1 MMRYVYLLIAGLVLL
16 GGVVRADVEIPPA
29 LQEWQGWVLD
39 KHEDYHCPILFNDA
53 TRQCVWPA
61 ELNIQVDAKGGEF
74 LQSLEVFSDAWVS
87 LPGNKDFWPLAVTN
101 LADKR
106 AIAVRDKDGVPEVFL
121 SPGKYQLQGK
131 WKWTVMPRTLQI
143 PSSTGIVS
151 LSIDGKKITTPF
163 LENQTQLLLNAN
175 NREQPLAHQD
185 SLQLRVFR
193 KLTDN
198 VPIKMLTR
206 IELDISGKERE
217 LHLGQALLEEFRL
230 THFNTDLPAKIEKDG
245 SLRIMAKSGSWIIE
259 IESLSNKSLTQIA
272 FKKLDDKKEWP
283 DQEVWVVEQ
292 NPALR
297 NIQITGMSSIDP
309 QQTQLPEEWKLLPAY
324 LAELNSTMNIE
335 ALEYSAE
342 STKNQLTLARKMWLD
357 FSGDGYTL
365 KDQISGELHQGWRL
379 ETQRPFLLQS
389 ATADGQAQLVTQL
402 SADANAGVEIRQRRL
417 NFEGVSRVENTRT
430 IPISGWSSVFNEV
443 STQLILPPG
452 WTLITASGTS
462 YEYGSWIEKWSLWT
476 FFLVLIIS
484 VALAKIIHIRIGAIA
499 LVTLIIIY
507 HRADSPAL
515 IWLNLAAVLAL
526 LPFVSGK
533 FKRWLTTYTYLSFIT
548 LGLLLL
554 PFCVQQAREFFYPQ
568 MEYAGKNMSDEY
580 YYEDSSDYFSLS
592 SYSSNKPMEAA
603 DIVASAPA
611 PIEMRY
617 ESRGVSLDKLSKPMA
632 KIKQQYDP
640 NQMVQAG
647 PGIPS
652 WSWNTVQLRWNGPVL
667 SEETTR
673 LYLVS
678 PAWNRIGSLLSLLLP
693 LLLAGLLLR
702 HFISITKQHQNK
714 ISSTA
719 TPAISFIGSLCLALS
734 LLATVNPQTAQA
746 NPTIDEK
753 LLQELENRL
762 IAPAK
767 CLPDCASIESVY
779 LKAEAN
785 QLTLD
790 MNVHAAEKIA
800 FPLPGQIQQWWPE
813 SIWIDGKKASLM
825 QNSQGQLMVFLPR
838 GTHQITLSAS
848 LENQNSIDINF
859 VLAVHNFS
867 SQLNGWQTSGNTQG
881 AISSVQLQRNLNDN
895 KVSQNANEQLRPD
908 PIPPFVIVKRQ
919 LNFDLE
925 WSLFTEV
932 IRVAPQDGAI
942 NLEIPLLTGESP
954 LDGNINLQNFSDD
967 KTKLQIK
974 LDKQQSSVYWN
985 SRLTMSDS
993 VKLTAAEN
1001 QPWVEVWELVVSPV
1015 WHLQTSGIAAI
1026 QPIDVNQPQ
1035 TWQPWPGETLN
1046 INLTRP
1052 QAVKGNSLVAE
1063 SLQLN
1068 FSPSQR
1074 ASKVDLNLK
1083 LRTNQANQFTFA
1095 LPENSSLNQITL
1107 NGNKLSITPVK
1118 GVLHIPLQPGEQ
1130 QLFIDWQSIA
1140 ELNTRVITPALNIG
1154 VPTANQ
1160 SININLPQDRW
1171 PLLVGGPAIGPSVLL
1186 WGMLAVIL
1194 ILAVQLGKRQ
1204 LTPLSTTQWVLLSLG
1219 IATVNLYILALI
1231 AIWFITLNWR
1241 MQLTQISS
1249 TRRFKWMQFAL
1260 FCLSIFS
1267 LLTLLGAI
1275 PYSLLAT
1282 PDMHIKGNGSS
1293 AYYLRWYQDMSAG
1306 DLAQAWV
1313 ISLPLWIYKLVMLVW
1328 SIWLAVSLI
1337 RWLIWSWKALGHGG
1351 FWYASADLIR
1361 TDSKEKTETT

>member
-1 MMRYVYLLIAGLVLL
+1 MMRYAYLLIAGFMLFSSYIYAETKV
-16 GGVVRADVEIPPA
+16 PPA
-29 LQEWQGWVLD
+29 LQDWQEWVLE
-39 KHEDYHCPILFNDA
+39 KHTDHHCPILFNDA
-53 TRQCVWPA
+53 AKQCIWPS
-61 ELNIQVDAKGGEF
+61 ELNIQVDQKGGKF
-74 LQSLEVFSDAWVS
+74 LQSLEVFSETWVS
-87 LPGNKDFWPLAVTN
+87 LPGNKDFWPMAVIN
-101 LADKR
+101 LLDNR
-106 AIAVRDKDGVPEVFL
+106 SIAVRDNDGLPEVFL
-121 SPGKYQLQGK
+121 SPGKYQLQGE
-131 WKWTVMPRTLQI
+131 WKWMAMPRTLQI
-143 PSSTGIVS
+143 PPSTGIVS
-151 LSIDGKKITTPF
+151 LTIDNNTISTPF

-175 NREQPLAHQD
+175 NREQPLAHQN
-185 SLQLRVFR
+185 SIQLRVFR

-217 LHLGQALLEEFRL
+217 LHLGQALLENFRL
-230 THFNTDLPAKIEKDG
+230 THFNTDLPARIEKDG
-245 SLRIMAKSGSWIIE
+245 SLRVMGTSGSWVIE

-272 FKKLDDKKEWP
+272 FKKAEDKKDWP

-292 NPALR
+292 NAALR
-297 NIQITGMSSIDP
+297 NIQISGMSSIDP
-309 QQTQLPEEWKLLPAY
+309 QQTQLPEEWKILPAY
-324 LAELNSTMNIE
+324 LAELNSAMNIE
-335 ALEYSAE
+335 ALEYTGE
-342 STKNQLTLARKMWLD
+342 STKNQLNLSRKMWLD
-357 FSGDGYTL
+357 FSGEGYTL

-379 ETQRPFLLQS
+379 ETQKPFLLQS

-402 SADANAGVEIRQRRL
+402 SADSNAGVEIRQRRL

-499 LVTLIIIY
+499 LITLIIIY
-507 HRADSPAL
+507 HRADSPTL

-533 FKRWLTTYTYLSFIT
+533 FKRWLTAYTYLSFLT

-568 MEYAGKNMSDEY
+568 MEYANKNMSDEY
-580 YYEDSSDYFSLS
+580 YYEDSSNIFAPTVM
-592 SYSSNKPMEAA
+592 NKMAEETM
-603 DIVASAPA
+603 VASAPMEA
-611 PIEMRY
+611 MRDEY
-617 ESRGVSLDKLSKPMA
+617 RGGQVLGKLSKPRNQVQ
-632 KIKQQYDP
+632 QQYDP

-652 WSWNTVQLRWNGPVL
+652 WSWNTVQLNWSGPVL

-678 PAWNRIGSLLSLLLP
+678 PLWNRIGSLLSLLLP

-702 HFISITKQHQNK
+702 HFMSITQNK
-714 ISSTA
+714 QEKNSSPGHFSA
-719 TPAISFIGSLCLALS
+719 ANLLSSLFLTGLS
-734 LLATVNPQTAQA
+734 MVMLTNTGTVQA
-746 NPTIDEK
+746 DPVIDEK
-753 LLQELENRL
+753 LLQELETRL
-762 IAPAK
+762 TAPAK
-767 CLPDCASIESVY
+767 CLPNCASIESVY

-785 QLTLD
+785 QLTLE
-790 MNVHAAEKIA
+790 MNLHAAEKIA
-800 FPLPGQIQQWWPE
+800 FPLPGQIQQWWPQ
-813 SIWIDGKKASLM
+813 SILVDGKKASLM
-825 QNSQGQLMVFLPR
+825 QNGQGQLMVFLAQ
-838 GTHQITLSAS
+838 GAHQIKLSAM
-848 LENQNSIDINF
+848 LENRDSIDINF
-859 VLAVHNFS
+859 ALAVHNFS
-867 SQLNGWQTSGNTQG
+867 SQLNGWQISGNTQG
-881 AISSVQLQRNLNDN
+881 AISSVQLQRNMSDN
-895 KVSQNANEQLRPD
+895 KASQNADEQLRPD
-908 PIPPFVIVKRQ
+908 PVPAFVIVKRQ

-925 WSLFTEV
+925 WSLLTEV

-954 LDGNINLQNFSDD
+954 LDGNINLQNFSAD
-967 KTKLQIK
+967 KSKLQIK

-985 SRLTMSDS
+985 SRLAMSDL

-1001 QPWVEVWELVVSPV
+1001 QPWVETWEIMVSPV
-1015 WHLQTSGIAAI
+1015 WHLQASGIPAV
-1026 QPIDVNQPQ
+1026 QPGDVNQPQ
-1035 TWQPWPGETLN
+1035 TWQPWPGET
-1046 INLTRP
+1046 INLQLTRP
-1052 QAVKGNSLVAE
+1052 EAVKGNSLVVE

-1068 FSPSQR
+1068 LSPSQR

-1083 LRTNQANQFTFA
+1083 LRTNQANQFKFA
-1095 LPENSSLNQITL
+1095 LPENTSLNHVTL
-1107 NGNKLSITPVK
+1107 NGNKLSLTPVK

-1130 QLFIDWQSIA
+1130 QLMIDWQSIA
-1140 ELNTRVITPALNIG
+1140 KLSTRVTTPELNIG

-1171 PLLVGGPAIGPSVLL
+1171 PLLTGGPSIGPSVLL

-1194 ILAVQLGKRQ
+1194 ILATQLGKRQ

-1231 AIWFITLNWR
+1231 AIWFMTLKWR
-1241 MQLTQISS
+1241 MELTQIQSA
-1249 TRRFKWMQFAL
+1249 RRFKWMQFGL
-1260 FCLSIFS
+1260 FSLSIIS

-1293 AYYLRWYQDMSAG
+1293 AYYLRWYEDMSAG
-1306 DLAQAWV
+1306 ELAQAWV

-1337 RWLIWSWKALGHGG
+1337 RWLTWSWKALGSGG
-1351 FWYASADLIR
+1351 FWYASNDLIK
-1361 TDSKEKTETT
+1361 TDSTEKTETQ